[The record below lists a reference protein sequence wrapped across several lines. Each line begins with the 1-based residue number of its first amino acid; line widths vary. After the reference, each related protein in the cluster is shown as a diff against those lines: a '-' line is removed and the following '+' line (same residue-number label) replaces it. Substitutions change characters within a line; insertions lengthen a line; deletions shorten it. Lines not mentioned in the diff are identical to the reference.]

1 VQIPLQ
7 LGAAFAAAAQHNLK
21 SPATQ
26 AAMSALDLL
35 LCQASAAGTASNN
48 ASILQQLQQS
58 SVLQQ
63 LQQSSVLQQ
72 LSAVLAAMTT
82 ELQTETTALAGGG
95 WDAASGDIQQFTEAL
110 HSRQQFTEC
119 LALTLC

>member
-48 ASILQQLQQS
+48 ASI
-58 SVLQQ
+58 LQQ